1 MPLPPTPPVPRTP
14 PRSSF
19 SMKRASFLLSI
30 LISNPLLIQASLAQ
44 TAPPPSALPSSIGTD
59 IGANPPDRPTAG
71 PTAGPTPG
79 PTPGL
84 TAKQLLEQARQRLRD
99 RGELPPENAPIVQ
112 SPSQSPLQGPASTP
126 IASPIAPILA
136 PPPIPAF
143 STYRLGQGD
152 SVAIYVQRFQDFN
165 FQATIDAEGKIT
177 QAVLGKISLQGLT
190 IDEAQERVKQSVSR
204 YIINPIVLLSMTNAR
219 PVQVTI
225 AGEISKPGLYPLT
238 PQSGRVS
245 SVLLAAGGS
254 TERGDLRSVKIRR
267 SYTNGATDEK
277 EIDLYT
283 PLKDGTPLPD
293 IRLQDGDVIMIPPI
307 DPTKLDGYD
316 RGIIAR
322 STLVKPLLVIRIL
335 SYARGG
341 LSEVGVPNGSKFVD
355 ALAKTGLNPDQANLT
370 KIAVIRYDAVQQ
382 KAVTFELNGK
392 SALMGDP
399 TQNIALQD
407 SDVIVIGRNLI
418 GRLTYALNTFTQ
430 PFRDILGFTLF
441 FRELGSSATN
451 LFGPTGR

>member
-1 MPLPPTPPVPRTP
+1 
-14 PRSSF
+14 
-19 SMKRASFLLSI
+19 MKRASFLLSL
-30 LISNPLLIQASLAQ
+30 LISNPLLTHAALAQ
-44 TAPPPSALPSSIGTD
+44 TAPPPNILPSSLPSS
-59 IGANPPDRPTAG
+59 IGANPPDRPTGVNTGA
-71 PTAGPTPG
+71 TM
-79 PTPGL
+79 GL

-99 RGELPPENAPIVQ
+99 RGELPPENAPTVQ
-112 SPSQSPLQGPASTP
+112 SPSQSPAQIPGSIP
-126 IASPIAPILA
+126 IASVT
-136 PPPIPAF
+136 PPIPAF

-190 IDEAQERVKQSVSR
+190 IDEAQERVKQAVSR

-225 AGEISKPGLYPLT
+225 AGEISKPGLYPLS

-267 SYTNGATDEK
+267 SYTNGTTDEK

-293 IRLQDGDVIMIPPI
+293 IRLQDGDVIMISPI

-316 RGIIAR
+316 RGVIAR
-322 STLVKPLLVIRIL
+322 STLVKPQIIIRIL

-341 LSEVGVPNGSKFVD
+341 LSEVGVPNGSRFVD
-355 ALAKTGLNPDQANLT
+355 ALAKTALNPDQANLT

-382 KAVTFELNGK
+382 KAITFELNGK

-430 PFRDILGFTLF
+430 PFRDVLGFTLF
-441 FRELGSSATN
+441 FRELGNSATN